1 MPRPPVR
8 VAAIH
13 DISCYGRCSLNV
25 ILPVLS
31 SLGLTACPVPSA
43 VLSTH
48 TGGYGEVAIS
58 DLTGFLS
65 DCLNHWK
72 TLNLKIAAIYSG
84 FLASHQQIDKV
95 QEYIDAYPDAFVLV
109 DPVMGDNG
117 SAYRTCTRE
126 LQTKM
131 RNLIKSANLITPN
144 LTEAAMLLGEPYPGG
159 EISVSTAKEWL
170 ERLSNEGPEMV
181 VITGMALLPDK
192 LSGICFNRKTN
203 EFWRVDNTRV
213 PINLPGTGDIYA
225 ATLLG
230 KLLTKSSLKESLS
243 WAGYFIEQCIKY
255 TFSHGTDI
263 REGILLEAVLPT
275 LYSKQI
281 NISPTKL

>member
-1 MPRPPVR
+1 MPHTPVR

-25 ILPVLS
+25 IMPVLS

-48 TGGYGEVAIS
+48 TGGYGEVAIC
-58 DLTGFLS
+58 DLTDFLT

-72 TLNLKIAAIYSG
+72 TLNLKIDCIYSG
-84 FLASHQQIDKV
+84 FLASHQQVDKV
-95 QEYIDAYPDAFVLV
+95 LDFIKAYPDAFVLV

-117 SAYRTCTRE
+117 SAYRTCTKE
-126 LQTKM
+126 LQAKM
-131 RNLIKSANLITPN
+131 RLLIKEANLITPN
-144 LTEAAMLLGEPYPGG
+144 LTEAAMLLEEPYPIGNLP
-159 EISVSTAKEWL
+159 IQTAKEWL
-170 ERLSNEGPEMV
+170 MRLSDEGPEMV
-181 VITGMALLPDK
+181 VITGISLLPDK
-192 LSGICFNRKTN
+192 LSSICFSRTSG
-203 EFWRVDNTRV
+203 EFWRVDNTKV
-213 PINLPGTGDIYA
+213 PINLPGTGDIYS

-230 KLLTKSSLKESLS
+230 KLLTNQSLPDALC

-263 REGILLEAVLPT
+263 REGILLEAVLPA
-275 LYSKQI
+275 LFSKHS
-281 NISPTKL
+281 NSSLTKL